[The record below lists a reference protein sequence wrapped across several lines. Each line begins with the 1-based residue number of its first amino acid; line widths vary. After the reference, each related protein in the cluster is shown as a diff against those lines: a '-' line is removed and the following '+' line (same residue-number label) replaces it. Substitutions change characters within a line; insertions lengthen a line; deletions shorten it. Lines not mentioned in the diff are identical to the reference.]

1 MALSDFHKLKRLLFR
16 FFYHLLSRTMRAA
29 GRSRERPPRDT
40 EEAPPL
46 QKRNR
51 IFVLVMFLN
60 VFSKTSRCL

>member
-60 VFSKTSRCL
+60 VFSNICRYL